1 MRPRSSNL
9 PKVHLPPVG
18 VVFAGEVILEKAHQV
33 LEYVHVLT
41 PAAHHSKAFH
51 QLGAVLRSEFIPVPL
66 ARVCN
71 KAAPASRRAIS
82 V

>member
-9 PKVHLPPVG
+9 PEVG
-18 VVFAGEVILEKAHQV
+18 IVFAGEMILEKAHQV
-33 LEYVHVLT
+33 LEYVHVLA
-41 PAAHHSKAFH
+41 PAAHNSKAFH

-66 ARVCN
+66 AGVGD

-82 V
+82 G